1 MSFKVIYGDATT
13 YKGDAILNSLGTN
26 GAVYGRLCKN
36 VIEKINRPAVKKLID
51 EQVNMAVGTI
61 IETEGGDMNC
71 EHVIHIVTPFRKD
84 EVSVSGNKKL
94 IAAYQSVV
102 DYAIKKGYKSIGLPF
117 IGTGANGYSE
127 SEAYDALIDVTS
139 RISDREV
146 AENVDILDITI
157 LGYLQKT
164 SYGERRPLNSRRNY
178 REVGDSE
185 EECIRLGLPAYFGT
199 FKHMTKSSVAKVLKD
214 RGYNDAAINAINDE
228 NSPFW
233 IAKFMS
239 DLDPNKF
246 FKPNYKMFTGKDNS
260 YSYKYPYDFVR
271 DYCLQNGID
280 EYMALR
286 EFDVKERGRI
296 YKRSISKL
304 NIYRFAI
311 LLKWPKEVVVQ
322 YMTLCGH
329 SFSPWDEVDRFFFKG
344 LKDGFDGP
352 VRTLYE
358 LDSSYKRA
366 TNKTVFSY
374 SGKN

>member
-127 SEAYDALIDVTS
+127 SEAYDALIDVAS

-146 AENVDILDITI
+146 AEKVDILDITI
-157 LGYLQKT
+157 LGYLKKT
-164 SYGERRPLNSRRNY
+164 SYGERRPLNGRRNY
-178 REVGDSE
+178 REVGDPE
-185 EECIRLGLPAYFGT
+185 AECIRLGVPAYFST
-199 FKHMTKSSVAKVLKD
+199 FKYMTKSSAGKVLKGH
-214 RGYNDAAINAINDE
+214 GYNDAAINAISDE

-233 IAKFMS
+233 IVKFMS

-246 FKPNYKMFTGKDNS
+246 FKPDYKKFSGRKDGPYN
-260 YSYKYPYDFVR
+260 YPYDFIR
-271 DYCLQNGID
+271 DYCAQNGI
-280 EYMALR
+280 
-286 EFDVKERGRI
+286 
-296 YKRSISKL
+296 
-304 NIYRFAI
+304 N
-311 LLKWPKEVVVQ
+311 
-322 YMTLCGH
+322 
-329 SFSPWDEVDRFFFKG
+329 
-344 LKDGFDGP
+344 
-352 VRTLYE
+352 
-358 LDSSYKRA
+358 
-366 TNKTVFSY
+366 
-374 SGKN
+374 